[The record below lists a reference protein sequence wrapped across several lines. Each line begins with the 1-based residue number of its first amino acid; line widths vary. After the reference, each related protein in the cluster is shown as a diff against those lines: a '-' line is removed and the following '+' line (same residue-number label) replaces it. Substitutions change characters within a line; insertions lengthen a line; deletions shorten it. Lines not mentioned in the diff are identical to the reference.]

1 MQYSVLNGS
10 QAGSG
15 VNVVVGVT
23 DGIVVAVG
31 DGDADV
37 AITSLFA
44 AVGVS
49 IDWGFEQ
56 ETSINSSRE
65 VEIHFIRFLAMAKG
79 YRNKP
84 VSNL

>member
-15 VNVVVGVT
+15 VTVIVGVT

-44 AVGVS
+44 AVGV
-49 IDWGFEQ
+49 
-56 ETSINSSRE
+56 
-65 VEIHFIRFLAMAKG
+65 
-79 YRNKP
+79 
-84 VSNL
+84 